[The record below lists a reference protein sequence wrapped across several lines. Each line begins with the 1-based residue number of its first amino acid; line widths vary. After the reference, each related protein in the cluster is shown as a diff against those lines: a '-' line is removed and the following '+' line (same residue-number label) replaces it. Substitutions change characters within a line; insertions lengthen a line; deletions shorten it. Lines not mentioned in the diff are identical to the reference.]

1 MNTPLRIDV
10 WSDIVCP
17 YCYIGKRRLETALAR
32 FEHADQVQVHW
43 HSFEL
48 DPAHPKGHRRPVQE
62 TLAKKIGAPMTQI
75 REMTRQVTA
84 MAAEEG
90 LTYTLDRAVSV
101 NTFDAHRLNQ
111 FASQHGLGD
120 HMHERLMKAH
130 LCEGEVLDDLDTLLR
145 LGVETG
151 LPEEETHQ
159 VLHSTRYTDEV
170 KADLHQA
177 RQLGITG
184 VPFFVLNN
192 THAVS
197 GAQSTDTFLSALRQ
211 AQAHAS
217 TTTA

>member
-1 MNTPLRIDV
+1 MSTTLRIDV

-17 YCYIGKRRLETALAR
+17 YCYIGKRRLETALAH
-32 FEHADQVQVHW
+32 FEHTDQVKVHW

-48 DPAHPKGHRRPVQE
+48 DPAHPKGHHRPVQE
-62 TLAKKIGAPMTQI
+62 TLAKKIGAPMAQI
-75 REMTRQVTA
+75 RKMTRQVTA

-90 LTYTLDRAVSV
+90 LTYDLDRAVSV

-111 FASQHGLGD
+111 LASQHDLGG

-145 LGVETG
+145 LGVEAG
-151 LPEEETHQ
+151 LPEEETRQ
-159 VLHSTRYTDEV
+159 VLHSTRYTDQV
-170 KADLHQA
+170 NTDLRQA

-211 AQAHAS
+211 ARTNAS
-217 TTTA
+217 TTTT

>member
-32 FEHADQVQVHW
+32 SEHADQVKVHW

-48 DPAHPKGHRRPVQE
+48 DPSHPKGQRRPVQE
-62 TLAKKIGAPMTQI
+62 TLAEKIGAPVAQI

-90 LTYTLDRAVSV
+90 LTYALDRAVSV

-111 FASQHGLGD
+111 FASQHGLGG

-151 LPEEETHQ
+151 LPEEETRQ
-159 VLHSTRYTDEV
+159 VLHSTRYTDQV
-170 KADLHQA
+170 NADLHQA
-177 RQLGITG
+177 RRLGITG

-192 THAVS
+192 THAIS
-197 GAQSTDTFLSALRQ
+197 GAQPLEVFTQALTQVRREQMSTS
-211 AQAHAS
+211 
-217 TTTA
+217 